1 MDYSFY
7 DYNGTAF
14 LFGKIYDGETPGYSQ
29 IKYAEIVID
38 DKYHYSK
45 EIQYTDNVGKVF
57 NVSTYY
63 NSYPEESIPLN

>member
-38 DKYHYSK
+38 DKYHYLAIAGSLT
-45 EIQYTDNVGKVF
+45 IIYL
-57 NVSTYY
+57 
-63 NSYPEESIPLN
+63 PE